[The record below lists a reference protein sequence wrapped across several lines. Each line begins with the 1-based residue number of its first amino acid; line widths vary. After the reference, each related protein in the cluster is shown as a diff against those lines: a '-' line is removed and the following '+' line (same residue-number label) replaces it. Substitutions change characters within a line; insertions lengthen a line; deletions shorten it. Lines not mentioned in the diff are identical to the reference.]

1 MWESGEQ
8 VEPPNA
14 SEKTLSDLKEANDLY
29 ERRYGFI
36 FLVCATGKLTVFHLE
51 FLFFF

>member
-1 MWESGEQ
+1 MGEICS
-8 VEPPNA
+8 VGGAGAANA

-36 FLVCATGKLTVFHLE
+36 FLVCATGKLDSLSS
-51 FLFFF
+51 